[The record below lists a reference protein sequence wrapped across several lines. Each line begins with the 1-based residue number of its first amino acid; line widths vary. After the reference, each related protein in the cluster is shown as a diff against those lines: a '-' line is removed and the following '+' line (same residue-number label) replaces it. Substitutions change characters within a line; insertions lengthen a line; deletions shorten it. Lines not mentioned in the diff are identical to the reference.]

1 MKNSSQINAK
11 EIISFHD
18 LRLINK
24 SWPNESE
31 FKFKDTNS
39 IFEFIEANHFYNTM
53 LWNEEDL
60 ARRKKVSDSE
70 IAKNKR
76 SIDAFNQNRND
87 YIEKI
92 DHLILTEISQE
103 PRINAKQNSETLGAI
118 IDRLSILSLKIF
130 HMALQTQRQDV
141 LKSHIL
147 SCLEKLNT
155 LRVQR
160 EDLCVCFDE
169 LLYDFLNGSRYFKQ
183 YKQFKMYNDPSLN
196 PQIYTE

>member
-1 MKNSSQINAK
+1 MKNSIQIYAQD
-11 EIISFHD
+11 IIRLHD
-18 LRLINK
+18 KHLKNE
-24 SWPNESE
+24 SWPKESE
-31 FKFKDTNS
+31 LEYKNS
-39 IFEFIEANHFYNTM
+39 KSVFEFIEANHFYNTM

-76 SIDAFNQNRND
+76 CIDTFNQNRND

-92 DHLILTEISQE
+92 DHLILTAISQE
-103 PRINAKQNSETLGAI
+103 PPINAKQNSETLGAM

-130 HMALQTQRQDV
+130 HMGLQTQRKDV
-141 LKSHIL
+141 LKSHII
-147 SCLEKLNT
+147 SCSEKLKI
-155 LRVQR
+155 LKIQR
-160 EDLCVCFDE
+160 EDLCVCFDQ